1 MARLAGHCGQAV
13 TARSYNRAMVPADH
27 RDEKA
32 LNAAIAAAI
41 GRCHPQSVV
50 EAERASKLVGSAKQP
65 DITVE
70 APGRER
76 VLVEN
81 KYSNVSA
88 RHLEEQCLGHFGT
101 QWAADQRPVRVVV
114 AMRSPERLN
123 DFSDEDLA
131 EGAFTEITF
140 QWAMWS
146 VNGEGDPAR
155 FPESGWLEGRI
166 AELAAFIDR
175 AGADGADAGPAA
187 ERLQAQLAAAAGQA
201 TEGVGTAEAFGLVL
215 AQEPGEQTNRMAMA
229 ILFNAVLF
237 QFHIAAHHPEIP
249 TPSQMLADNKL
260 DQLHVLEIWQ
270 QVLEVNYWPIF
281 GVSRRLLREIN
292 SFGAAKRSL
301 ELLCRTAGEIAHD
314 PSSSGLVGRLLG
326 ELIGDRKFLATF
338 YTHPASA
345 AMLAELAVSRLDVDW
360 SDPEAI
366 AGLRVGDMACGTG
379 ALLTAVYRRIVE
391 RHRVEGGDDANIHR
405 TLMEEV
411 MIGCDIMAAAVHLTA
426 SRLSGER
433 PDIDYTGTKTWVMP
447 YGKVADARG
456 VVGYRI
462 GALDLLHS
470 NTRYALWGDGTLAAA
485 AQGEEALAFADVA
498 AESLDIAIMNPP
510 FTRPTNHEATHA
522 EVPNPAFAGLGND
535 PQDQK
540 AMSEALVASI
550 KSISGGK
557 ASHGNAGIASNFIDL
572 AHAKLKPGGVLA
584 LIVPA
589 SLVSG
594 ASWRPARGLLAAGY
608 GDIEIFSIS
617 EHGDEASQGRAFSAD
632 TGMAE
637 VIVVATKHERS
648 PRSRSLEADYV
659 VLGKRPVSALAG
671 VEIAQAVM
679 GSEER
684 DALLSLGDQVH
695 GHRSASAFT
704 KNMCGHPVGTHSFE
718 VVVTSSE
725 LAAGKLALPRGRALD
740 LPISGL
746 AQLGYRGSVDR
757 DIAGKNSDGT
767 PRGPFDILRLSDRH
781 QHASVDWP
789 VLWSH
794 DHRAEILMRV
804 LPCSRGVLRQNMRNR
819 ALEIWEGRDNPVGG
833 QWISGA
839 TRLHINSDFR
849 LNSQP
854 TAACLT
860 PKPAM
865 GGRAWPSFQPTA
877 DDESENENWEKAIC
891 VWLNSTL
898 GLLGRWW
905 VSSRQQKGRA
915 NLTITTLGSIPV
927 LDLQAISA
935 EQVRELAATFDEF
948 EHRPMLPANEA
959 YRDET
964 RQELDWAVLCG
975 VLGLPETILDPLA
988 TLRLQWCAEPSV
1000 HGNKKTR
1007 P

>member
-1 MARLAGHCGQAV
+1 MP
-13 TARSYNRAMVPADH
+13 PAEH

-50 EAERASKLVGSAKQP
+50 QAERASKLVGSAKQP

-81 KYSNVSA
+81 KYAGVPA
-88 RHLEEQCLGHFGT
+88 RQLEQQCLAHFGT
-101 QWAADQRPVRVVV
+101 RWAADQRPVRVVV

-175 AGADGADAGPAA
+175 AGADGADASALA
-187 ERLQAQLAAAAGQA
+187 DLLQERLTAAAAEA
-201 TEGVGTAEAFGLVL
+201 TEGAGTAEAFGEVL
-215 AQEPGEQTNRMAMA
+215 AQVPGEQTNRMAMA

-237 QFHIAAHHPEIP
+237 QFHIAHHHPEIP
-249 TPSQMLADNKL
+249 TPSQMQSDNEL
-260 DQLHVLEIWQ
+260 DQLRVLEMWQ
-270 QVLEVNYWPIF
+270 EILEVNYWPIF
-281 GVSRRLLREIN
+281 GVSRSLLRAVN
-292 SFGAAKRSL
+292 SFVGAKRAL
-301 ELLCRTAGEIAHD
+301 EILCRTAGEVVED
-314 PSSSGLVGRLLG
+314 PNSSGLVGRLFG

-338 YTHPASA
+338 YTQPASA
-345 AMLAELAVSRLDVDW
+345 ALLAELAVDRLDVDW

-391 RHRVEGGDDANIHR
+391 RHRVEGGDDAAIHR
-405 TLMEEV
+405 PLMEQV

-426 SRLSGER
+426 ARLSGER
-433 PDIDYTGTKTWVMP
+433 PDIDYTNTSTWLMP
-447 YGKVADARG
+447 YGKVPDAQG

-462 GALDLLHS
+462 GALDLQHS
-470 NTRYALWGDGTLAAA
+470 NTRNALWGDGTLAAA
-485 AQGEEALAFADVA
+485 AQGEEAMATADIP

-510 FTRPTNHEATHA
+510 FTRPTNHEAGHA

-540 AMSEALVASI
+540 AMSEALAASTGNI
-550 KSISGGK
+550 RGMK
-557 ASHGNAGIASNFIDL
+557 AGHGNAGIASNFIDL

-589 SLVSG
+589 SMVSG
-594 ASWRPARGLLAAGY
+594 AAWRSARGLLAAGY
-608 GDIEIFSIS
+608 GDIDIFSIS

-637 VIVVATKHERS
+637 VIVVATKQERS

-659 VLGKRPVSALAG
+659 VLGKQPVSALAG
-671 VEIAQAVM
+671 VEIAQAVV
-679 GSEER
+679 GTEKR
-684 DALLSLGDQVH
+684 NVLLTLGGQVH
-695 GHRSASAFT
+695 GHRSASAFA

-725 LAAGKLALPRGRALD
+725 LVAGRLALPRVHALD
-740 LPISGL
+740 LPMSGL

-757 DIAGKNSDGT
+757 DIAGENSDGT
-767 PRGPFDILRLSDRH
+767 PRGPFDILRLADRH

-794 DHRAEILMRV
+794 DHKAETLMRV

-819 ALEIWEGRDNPVGG
+819 ALEIWEGRDNPVG

-839 TRLHINSDFR
+839 TRLHINSDFQ

-860 PKPAM
+860 PKPAI

-877 DDESENENWEKAIC
+877 GDEAENENWEKAIC

-905 VSSRQQKGRA
+905 VSNRQQKGRA

-927 LDLQAISA
+927 LDLRVISA
-935 EQVRELAATFDEF
+935 EQVRGLVAVFDDF

-959 YRDET
+959 YRDEV
-964 RQELDWAVLCG
+964 RRELDESVLCG
-975 VLGLPETILDPLA
+975 VLGLPGTILDPLA